1 MFTDGMS
8 LLVLVLLHSVTKACF
23 FFFVRENTYVR
34 IFGHLK
40 SFKENSRSLIAFG
53 LSPVTDFNEITYH
66 MLDVVHSHLALSKVR
81 PCVFCFCFFNSLV
94 MKLGSCCRKSTSL
107 FYDMYTL

>member
-1 MFTDGMS
+1 MR
-8 LLVLVLLHSVTKACF
+8 V
-23 FFFVRENTYVR
+23 
-34 IFGHLK
+34 FGHLK

-81 PCVFCFCFFNSLV
+81 PCVFFLLFFQLFSYEAGLLLSL
-94 MKLGSCCRKSTSL
+94 KHKSFL
-107 FYDMYTL
+107 RYVPPLILH